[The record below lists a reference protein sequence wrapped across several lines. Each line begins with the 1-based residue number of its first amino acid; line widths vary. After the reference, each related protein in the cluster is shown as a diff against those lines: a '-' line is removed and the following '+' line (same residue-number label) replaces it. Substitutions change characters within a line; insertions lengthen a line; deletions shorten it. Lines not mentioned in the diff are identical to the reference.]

1 MTQQIGSNGPQAP
14 RRPATGHTHTIRL
27 ELRPREARIILAEM
41 VKAETEAGLLRYSRR
56 RKLVGYASKMGI
68 ARPEAQL
75 IIAQVLGVRNSGQPL
90 ELLSAEEIDDQ
101 LTNARRYAGA
111 MRRIL
116 TATVAAAAVNLLMIR
131 WLFY

>member
-1 MTQQIGSNGPQAP
+1 MAQQIGSNVPETPP
-14 RRPATGHTHTIRL
+14 RAARDSAATVTL
-27 ELRPREARIILAEM
+27 QLRPREARIILAEM
-41 VKAETEAGLLRYSRR
+41 VKAETQAGLLRYSRR

-90 ELLSAEEIDDQ
+90 ELLSAEEIDNQ
-101 LTNARRYAGA
+101 LTDARRYAGA